1 MILDIKANPKDWNK
15 ECWIASKNKEEYDDD
30 GNEIVKYLKPIKYEF
45 NYQPISSDA
54 DLMEFGEKANMM
66 QKAIIPIK
74 YKDVFKEFDVAYLDG
89 VTPDGEESFGEKANY
104 KLYPPRN
111 QNSVIQIY
119 FERLTG
125 K

>member
-1 MILDIKANPKDWNK
+1 MILDIKANPKDWK
-15 ECWIASKNKEEYDDD
+15 KTCYIARKLE
-30 GNEIVKYLKPIKYEF
+30 PIKDDEGNLIDTYSKPELYEF

-74 YKDVFKEFDVAYLDG
+74 YKDVFKEFDIAYLDG
-89 VTPDGEESFGEKANY
+89 ITPDGEVKYGDKANY

-111 QNSVIQIY
+111 QNSIIQIY